1 VSVEHKLFHPV
12 FQRLIDRPDAALEL
26 LRQDPAG
33 FEAELLAEEGGRLS
47 ADAVIPAI
55 EALGVMIF
63 DAAGKRVALDSPAWL
78 PDYARF
84 EALAREGRELRRGS
98 RLLAIGRGEAPAL
111 HAIWAEIGE
120 TERWNLPLRVREAAA
135 VHPNGRLVLI
145 AGGALGEGTIEAACR
160 AFGLTTLESRV
171 AAAVVRTG
179 SGRRAAGETGLAYT
193 TVRETLSRA
202 CQKLRAP
209 NLPAFVQTLIAAAFG
224 VLPGDG
230 DASATLADMLPLTA
244 RQARLAALIADGVTR
259 DEAAAALRLS
269 IAVVKK
275 ELETIYATLGVA
287 SAAELARVV
296 VEVRALRLFAR
307 STDGAPGYFDHAVE
321 PTCLTPR
328 GRGTEVIAWS
338 DYGPSSGRPVL
349 IVHSNWQCRAVPRP
363 LIAELHSHGFRP
375 IAIDRPGFGSTSLG
389 ASTPADPFGQAVED
403 CLRILD
409 ALNIRSVPIVAR
421 CGAQFVM
428 ALKRAAPDRVGPVLL
443 IAPTPQTSD
452 EGFRRGIVGVVKEA
466 FYRSPRMIEFFF
478 RVICAQVSLRRIET
492 LTRAIVAGSP
502 PDEALLKDPQF
513 LRDRLRAI
521 RPFSTGN
528 MTGAIYEE
536 RIISHGG
543 YNFGTFDTRG
553 WLILQGD
560 QDTHNSH
567 EEVARYW
574 SRMAP
579 GARIERVPE
588 GGRFMTSSHAPL
600 VVDNLIQLLASG

>member
-1 VSVEHKLFHPV
+1 MSVEQSFFHPA
-12 FQRLIDRPDAALEL
+12 FQRLIDKPDAALES
-26 LRQDPAG
+26 LRQDPEG
-33 FEAELLAEEGGRLS
+33 FEATLLAEEGGRLS

-55 EALGVMIF
+55 ESLGVMIF
-63 DAAGKRVALDSPAWL
+63 DAKGRRVALESPAWV
-78 PDYARF
+78 PGYVSFR
-84 EALAREGRELRRGS
+84 ALVREGRELRPGS

-111 HAIWAEIGE
+111 HAIWSEIGE
-120 TERWNLPLRVREAAA
+120 TGRWNLPLRVREAMAA
-135 VHPNGRLVLI
+135 HPGGRLVLI
-145 AGGALGEGTIEAACR
+145 AGGALGEGTIQAACQ
-160 AFGLTTLESRV
+160 AFGLTALESRV
-171 AAAVVRTG
+171 ASAVVRTG
-179 SGRRAAGETGLAYT
+179 SGRRAAAEAGLAYA
-193 TVRETLSRA
+193 TVREALSRA
-202 CQKLRAP
+202 CQRLRAP

-230 DASATLADMLPLTA
+230 DPSATLADMLPLTA
-244 RQARLAALIADGVTR
+244 RQAQLAALIADGVTR
-259 DEAAAALRLS
+259 DEAARALRLS
-269 IAVVKK
+269 SAVVKK

-287 SAAELARVV
+287 SAAELARLV

-307 STDGAPGYFDHAVE
+307 STDGAPGYFDYAVE

-328 GRGTEVIAWS
+328 GRSTEVIAWS
-338 DYGPSSGRPVL
+338 DYGPSSGQPVL

-363 LIAELHSHGFRP
+363 LIAELHSRGFRP
-375 IAIDRPGFGSTSLG
+375 IAIDRPGFGSTALG
-389 ASTPADPFGQAVED
+389 AATPADPFGQAVED

-409 ALNIRSVPIVAR
+409 TLGVGSIPIIAR

-443 IAPTPQTSD
+443 IAPSPQTSD
-452 EGFRRGIVGVVKEA
+452 DGFRRGIVGVVKEA

-478 RVICAQVSLRRIET
+478 RVICAQVSLRRVET

-502 PDEALLKDPQF
+502 PDEALLQDPQF

-543 YNFGTFDTRG
+543 YDFGTFDTHD

-567 EEVARYW
+567 EEVERYW

-579 GARIERVPE
+579 QARIERVAD

-600 VVDNLIQLLASG
+600 VVDTLTQLLASR